1 MCCSPRGGLLIRKGI
16 DIDTAQTKKEQD
28 GNI

>member
-1 MCCSPRGGLLIRKGI
+1 MYCSPRGGLLITRGI
-16 DIDTAQTKKEQD
+16 HIDTAQTKKEQD